1 MKQVDHLLYLQETLA
16 QLDDALH
23 WLHRSYGQCGQI
35 GLKAQYSE
43 PEFDKFEALTSRFAR
58 VSDILVQKVYRSIDV
73 VEFESG
79 GTMIDVVNRAEK
91 RGLVDS
97 VDDVRVIR
105 DLRNSIAHEY
115 LKESLVEIFQDTL
128 KLTPK
133 LITLV
138 ERARVY
144 CRRYEPPEDDR

>member
-1 MKQVDHLLYLQETLA
+1 MKQADFLLYLQETLA
-16 QLDDALH
+16 QLEDALH
-23 WLHRSYGQCGQI
+23 WLHRSYRQCGRI
-35 GLKAQYSE
+35 GLKAEYSE
-43 PEFDKFEALTSRFAR
+43 AEFDKFEALTSRFAR
-58 VSDILVQKVYRSIDV
+58 VSDILIQKVYRSIDA

-97 VDDVRVIR
+97 VDDVRLIR

-128 KLTPK
+128 RLTPE
-133 LITLV
+133 LIALV
-138 ERARVY
+138 ERAKGY
-144 CRRYEPPEDDR
+144 CRRFETTEDDE